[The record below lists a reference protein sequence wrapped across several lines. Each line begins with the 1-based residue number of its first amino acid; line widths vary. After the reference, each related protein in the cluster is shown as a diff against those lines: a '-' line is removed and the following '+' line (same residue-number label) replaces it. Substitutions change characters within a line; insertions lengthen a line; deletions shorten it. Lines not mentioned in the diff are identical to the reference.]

1 MATNVGDGAGTSGT
15 EYTMVNP
22 RGKNGRKGTKVKY
35 LTMTSHGCVK
45 NVENNLKAK
54 KISYKGVSI
63 AKSITA

>member
-1 MATNVGDGAGTSGT
+1 MA
-15 EYTMVNP
+15 
-22 RGKNGRKGTKVKY
+22 GKAVKFKY
-35 LTMTSHGCVK
+35 LTITSHGCGK